1 MVRLSNMVRFGAI
14 AILAGVLAACTTA
27 LPPPPK
33 FAQAFTPLAAAAQ
46 NQMLGRGVNV
56 LGYDPL
62 WRDPAQARFTPV
74 DFKLI
79 HDAGFRTVRIALHG
93 FRFMDRKNRLDP
105 DWLTTLDTM
114 VTAALAQG
122 LNVILDE
129 HDFDKC
135 SSAVAACAVKLHAFW
150 SQVAPHYKDAPN
162 RVLFELLNE
171 PHPPLTDAVWN
182 DLLARTLALVRV
194 SNPERNIVIG
204 PGHWNGL
211 ESLPA
216 LKLPHKDRHIIV
228 TVHYYH
234 PMTFTHQGADWVS
247 KKIEALSNVSWG
259 SQADYALL
267 NKEFDTV
274 KAWSALHDR
283 PIFLGEFGAYD
294 KAPMEYR
301 AKWDNAVARAAEA
314 RGFSWAYWQFDPD
327 FSLYDFSQRQFVKP
341 ILAALIPR

>member
-1 MVRLSNMVRFGAI
+1 MSGLSNALRLGTSALLAAI
-14 AILAGVLAACTTA
+14 LAACTTA
-27 LPPPPK
+27 LPPPPS
-33 FAQAFTPLAAAAQ
+33 FARAFTPIAAAAQ
-46 NQMLGRGVNV
+46 NQALGRGVNV
-56 LGYDPL
+56 LGYDPV
-62 WRDPAQARFTPV
+62 WRDRARARFTPA

-79 HDAGFRTVRIALHG
+79 HEAGFQTVRIALHG
-93 FRFMDRKNRLDP
+93 FEFMDRKDRLDP
-105 DWLTTLDTM
+105 DWVSTLDMM
-114 VTAALAQG
+114 VEAALAQG

-135 SSAVAACAVKLHAFW
+135 SSDVAACAVKLHAFW

-182 DLLARTLALVRV
+182 GLLAKTLALVRV

-211 ESLPA
+211 ESLPK
-216 LKLPHKDRHIIV
+216 LKLPKGDRHIIV
-228 TVHYYH
+228 TFHYYH

-247 KKIEALSNVSWG
+247 KKIEALSNVPWG
-259 SQADYALL
+259 SQADHALL

-274 KAWSALHDR
+274 KAWSVAHDR

-301 AKWDNAVARAAEA
+301 VLWDSAVARAAEA

-327 FSLYDFSQRQFVKP
+327 FSLYDFSRQAFVQP
-341 ILAALIPR
+341 ILDALIPK